1 MWVEKEKELLSDS
14 YLLIVPTL
22 MIFVL
27 GLSSSQQ
34 ADHADFA
41 ELGNGEVNNR
51 VGGGVEIFRLFGIW
65 NGSNLDRLPDLIL

>member
-41 ELGNGEVNNR
+41 ELGNSEVNN
-51 VGGGVEIFRLFGIW
+51 
-65 NGSNLDRLPDLIL
+65 